1 MRRAKR
7 TPWYTD
13 VLARRRFEGAAR
25 AQYPDLAVRATGR
38 GRRALVIYTV
48 PVPVPDYEDRKV
60 EIRLRNWFDPGGAEI
75 FADGPT
81 ESPHRFG
88 ERRLCIWREGDA
100 PSRRW
105 RGEQGLCEL
114 LRHISIH
121 LFKEAYYRETGEW
134 IGEEAPHGPLGDEV
148 AA

>member
-1 MRRAKR
+1 MRRSRPA
-7 TPWYTD
+7 PWYTN

-25 AQYPDLAVRATGR
+25 AEYPDLAVRTTGR
-38 GRRALVIYTV
+38 GRRALVIYHVT
-48 PVPVPDYEDRKV
+48 VPVPDYEDRKV
-60 EIRLRNWFDPGGAEI
+60 EIRLRNGFEPWGAEI

-100 PSRRW
+100 PNRRW
-105 RGEQGLCEL
+105 TGEQGLCEL

-121 LFKEAYYRETGEW
+121 LFKETYYRETGDW
-134 IGEEAPHGPLGDEV
+134 IGDEAPHGPLEEED